1 MRLIEEM
8 GSEAE
13 KMENRASLYAMAME
27 RDLAE
32 SCRIA
37 GNKLRIAINA
47 LTIAHTAEAEEN
59 EGYGIWQ

>member
-1 MRLIEEM
+1 MKLIEDM
-8 GSEAE
+8 RREAD
-13 KMENRASLYAMAME
+13 KMDNRAALYAMAME

-37 GNKLRIAINA
+37 GNKLRIAMNA
-47 LTIAHTAEAEEN
+47 LTIAHTAEAEN